1 MAHVMGG
8 RRGDLTTLAM
18 FGVILG
24 SLALQPIISTADS
37 ARFTPQTKF
46 HTDGR
51 GTPRVD
57 FVAEEALL
65 HGLIALPGH
74 EQPISPK
81 RMAEDYLKLNCL
93 RYGLS
98 PTLAELTLVGC
109 RRSLLGHHCRFQESI
124 AGHDVLEA
132 ELNVSMDLNS
142 RVTMVV
148 NTTYPLADVDR
159 IPTEPRISA
168 DEIMK
173 LIEVDAGQR
182 PILSVPRLNYL
193 PRGHGFILVYET
205 HATLRAPI
213 RYFRYLVD
221 AQSGEILRRDG
232 EASDQRGRDGRDTQ

>member
-57 FVAEEALL
+57 FVTEEAIL

-148 NTTYPLADVDR
+148 NTTYPLADADR

-168 DEIMK
+168 AEIMK

-193 PRGHGFILVYET
+193 PRGHGFTLVYET

-221 AQSGEILRRDG
+221 AQSGEILRRDD